1 MPAPKATIPDTGE
14 ITSGIAV
21 TTFTILGSTLP
32 WTASNTYA
40 FGSASF
46 TPTPLGSFS
55 VTTTSVTGSCIQS
68 MVDPGGYPVAVNY
81 YIPDTAFTITDDAT
95 PIT

>member
-1 MPAPKATIPDTGE
+1 VLITDTGY
-14 ITSGIAV
+14 ITSGLAV
-21 TTFTILGSTLP
+21 TTFTIVGATLP

-40 FGSASF
+40 FGSATF

-55 VTTTSVTGSCIQS
+55 VTTTSVTGSCIKS
-68 MVDPGGYPVAVNY
+68 MSNPGGYPVAVNY
-81 YIPDTAFTITDDAT
+81 YIPDTTFTITDVTT